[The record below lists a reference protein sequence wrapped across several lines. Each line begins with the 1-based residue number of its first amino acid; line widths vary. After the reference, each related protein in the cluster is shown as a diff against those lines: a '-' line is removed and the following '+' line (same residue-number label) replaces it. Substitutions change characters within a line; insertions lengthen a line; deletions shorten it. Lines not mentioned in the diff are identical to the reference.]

1 MSDGSEREN
10 QSIRAVRIVCIIGEK
25 EEERNTPFREATRQS
40 RHRLQAAKKA
50 GGSGRGVERWVSH
63 LEGVAALNGEGLILA
78 GIEKDSAD
86 IVVAKMFP
94 PVQSESSNGRIR
106 IQYSPSHPCPA
117 FPDIHRI
124 RKTRI
129 APLSACSSRKSV
141 RGQVG
146 MTKTHFGSCTPT
158 RAVLCPED
166 LHARHI
172 RRKLPLEQC
181 VHSPSQVGVL
191 GIQVEATHQRT
202 KSLKSARFLTRPRKR
217 VCDTLVSRCH
227 LLTTPH

>member
-1 MSDGSEREN
+1 MMGCPRGEREN

-117 FPDIHRI
+117 FHPPYSQDTHCAAFRLLESQVSKRASGNDQNSLWELHSHTRCSVPRRSA
-124 RKTRI
+124 RKT
-129 APLSACSSRKSV
+129 
-141 RGQVG
+141 
-146 MTKTHFGSCTPT
+146 H
-158 RAVLCPED
+158 
-166 LHARHI
+166 
-172 RRKLPLEQC
+172 
-181 VHSPSQVGVL
+181 
-191 GIQVEATHQRT
+191 
-202 KSLKSARFLTRPRKR
+202 
-217 VCDTLVSRCH
+217 
-227 LLTTPH
+227 